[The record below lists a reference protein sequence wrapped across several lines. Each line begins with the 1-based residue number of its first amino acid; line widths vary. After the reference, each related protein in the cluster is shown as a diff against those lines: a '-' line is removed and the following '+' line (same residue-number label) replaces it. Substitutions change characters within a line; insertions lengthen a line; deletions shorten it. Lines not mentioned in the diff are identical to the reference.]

1 MAKLINVPMC
11 NHQWV
16 TYEQK
21 AEYSTMRQP
30 SGQLVSVMDKLTTIS
45 VICLNCGEKKNI
57 SYTASNE
64 VCDDDNCV

>member
-45 VICLNCGEKKNI
+45 VICLICGEKKTLSFSVTTKINI
-57 SYTASNE
+57 AE
-64 VCDDDNCV
+64 